1 MLASEEMA
9 AHPTLSE
16 SSLHP
21 TATKLPSH
29 KIILGTKTWFM
40 LSLLPGCPHDSCLP
54 CPPASYN
61 QGSLSCRKFPWH
73 TCVPAVSLATLP
85 AAMGCNPQ
93 TLRPIL
99 EPEDL
104 NPTSLKM
111 KMGPQGLQE
120 DFPGHKENKCQS
132 KSCSGFKM

>member
-1 MLASEEMA
+1 MTPACLV
-9 AHPTLSE
+9 PQ
-16 SSLHP
+16 
-21 TATKLPSH
+21 TATTKGPSPAGNSPG
-29 KIILGTKTWFM
+29 IPV
-40 LSLLPGCPHDSCLP
+40 SLL
-54 CPPASYN
+54 
-61 QGSLSCRKFPWH
+61 
-73 TCVPAVSLATLP
+73 SLATLP

-111 KMGPQGLQE
+111 RMGPQGLQE